1 MKEDKPLHHTLRIY
15 KEERAFW
22 QRVRHRCL
30 DEGISIRQQIFKL
43 LKDWLSKPLPKEKGR

>member
-22 QRVRHRCL
+22 KNVRRRCL
-30 DEGISIRQQIFKL
+30 DEGVSIRQQIFKL
-43 LKDWLSKPLPKEKGR
+43 LKDWLSKPLKR